1 MEQNKLEK
9 PAPSKMMDVP
19 DLKDVRIEKILYALS
34 DETRL
39 KIISLID
46 EAGGE
51 LPCASFQ
58 EKTGVTKPT
67 LSHHF
72 TILRESGVIAT
83 RMEGNQKLNKL
94 RRKEMAK
101 HFPGLLEIVLKKFK

>member
-1 MEQNKLEK
+1 
-9 PAPSKMMDVP
+9 MMAAP
-19 DLKDVRIEKILYALS
+19 DLKTVPIEKILYALS

-51 LPCASFQ
+51 LPCGSFQ
-58 EKTGVTKPT
+58 ERTGVTKPT

-72 TILRESGVIAT
+72 AILRESGVIAT
-83 RMEGNQKLNKL
+83 RLEGNQKLNKL
-94 RRKEMAK
+94 RKKEMSR
-101 HFPGLLEIVLKKFK
+101 HFPGLLELVLKSIKRSRKK